1 MGYCK
6 SDIQTHSDGGVGG
19 PYYPAVNVKCYDWPD
34 TQDIMDRFKC
44 SSEVAE
50 RAGQWAGDAAREQ
63 FWETEAEYAK
73 EHFGAGV
80 TVYSAGRFGGWLIVT
95 GLRDIECWNALD
107 LAMWRG
113 FESSI
118 KKSVKAYAE
127 LDPILDAI
135 EANRWAEETSEQYNF
150 VDKQD
155 GTTVCLADVERCAH
169 CV

>member
-1 MGYCK
+1 MGYRK
-6 SDIQTHSDGGVGG
+6 SDVQTHPAGGTGG

-34 TQDIMDRFKC
+34 TQDIMERFNC

-50 RAGQWAGDAAREQ
+50 RAGRWAWESAQEQ
-63 FWETEAEYAK
+63 FWETEGEYAK
-73 EHFGAGV
+73 ERFGVGV
-80 TVYSAGRFGGWLIVT
+80 TAYSAGRSSGWLIVD
-95 GLRDIECWNALD
+95 GLRDIEYWDALD
-107 LAMWRG
+107 LATWRG

-135 EANRWAEETSEQYNF
+135 EANRWAEETSERYNF
-150 VDKQD
+150 VDKED
-155 GTTVCLADVERCAH
+155 GTVACLADVARCAH